1 MIAFI
6 ERVLIEMWET
16 LRDMIARQ
24 LLRLGFVCARVPY
37 IGKSVSRM
45 VVTFVCYLGSAD
57 FATWLAVASALGR
70 HSTELWIN
78 VAPTDEVTIRIVD
91 SELGTYDLF
100 FADKSA
106 PYARASLRM
115 MWVYSIIRA
124 KHSTVPISTEE
135 RVVVNETLNIP
146 IIPARFVIPR
156 VSEMYWDTIPT
167 DGVI

>member
-1 MIAFI
+1 MGNS
-6 ERVLIEMWET
+6 ERYDCEAVVAAWV
-16 LRDMIARQ
+16 
-24 LLRLGFVCARVPY
+24 RLCSGALYREVGISDGSNIRMLSRVGGFRYMAC
-37 IGKSVSRM
+37 GGECSRK
-45 VVTFVCYLGSAD
+45 AQ
-57 FATWLAVASALGR
+57 
-70 HSTELWIN
+70 H
-78 VAPTDEVTIRIVD
+78 RIVD